1 MRINLTKRIEKDRG
15 DRDFLLHIVLCSLT
29 TQMTKELVESKAKDD
44 SDIEAEIVLTLN
56 GHELDLEKFIEHWQS
71 QVHRMIKEEANDIL
85 SEKFN
90 DLDYLFNDLQERIQ
104 GEINKRLE
112 DWEKEKVNDEQT

>member
-1 MRINLTKRIEKDRG
+1 LKINLTKRIEKDRN
-15 DRDFLLHIVLCSLT
+15 DCLMHIILSCLT
-29 TQMTKELVESKAKDD
+29 DEMIKELVESKVKD
-44 SDIEAEIVLTLN
+44 SGIEAEIILTLN
-56 GHELDLEKFIEHWQS
+56 GHELDLEKFMEHWQS

-112 DWEKEKVNDEQT
+112 DWEKEEKEKIND

>member
-1 MRINLTKRIEKDRG
+1 MKVNLTKRIEKDRE
-15 DRDFLLHIVLCSLT
+15 DLLIHIILSCLT
-29 TQMTKELVESKAKDD
+29 DEMTKELTDKEVKDIG
-44 SDIEAEIVLTLN
+44 IEAEIILTLN
-56 GHELDLEKFIEHWQS
+56 GHELDLESFIKHWQS

-85 SEKFN
+85 NEKFN

-112 DWEKEKVNDEQT
+112 D